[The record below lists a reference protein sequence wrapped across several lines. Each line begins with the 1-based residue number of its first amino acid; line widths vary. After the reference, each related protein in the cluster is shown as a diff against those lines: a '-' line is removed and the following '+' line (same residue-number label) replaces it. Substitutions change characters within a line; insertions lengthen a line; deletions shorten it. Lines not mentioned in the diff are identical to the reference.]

1 MHGASLNIVADFDR
15 DVQGCVG
22 YASTRILVG
31 AVVACAESLEVVL

>member
-1 MHGASLNIVADFDR
+1 MLGASFNIAADYDP

-31 AVVACAESLEVVL
+31 VIVLMPSP

>member
-1 MHGASLNIVADFDR
+1 MLGASFNVAVDFDP

-31 AVVACAESLEVVL
+31 DILSCAEFLGVVL